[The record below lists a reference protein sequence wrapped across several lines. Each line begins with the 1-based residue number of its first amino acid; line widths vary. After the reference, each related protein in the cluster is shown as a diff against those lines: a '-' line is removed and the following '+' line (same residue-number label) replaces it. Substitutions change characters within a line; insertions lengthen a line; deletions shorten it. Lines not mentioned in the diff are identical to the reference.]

1 MNNPISSWNCR
12 NIVTRRWKLGRG
24 RQSRARGKFGFQK
37 LTPRMLLAGDV
48 ASIAD
53 EYPFVSP
60 NQDVGAEVWMITVSA
75 SPTNLVAEARIIHE
89 AYLPAIV

>member
-1 MNNPISSWNCR
+1 
-12 NIVTRRWKLGRG
+12 
-24 RQSRARGKFGFQK
+24 
-37 LTPRMLLAGDV
+37 MLLAGDV